1 MEPLRNREGVYATLP
16 PLRPRSTFPRRRLPL
31 WGVST
36 IFATFLLLPPHR
48 GTVLAA
54 YHHRTPAGQILCE
67 IWPCMPDLSD
77 LALQGQILG
86 SG

>member
-54 YHHRTPAGQILCE
+54 YHHRAILT
-67 IWPCMPDLSD
+67 DLLTEYLVSRYT
-77 LALQGQILG
+77 GG
-86 SG
+86 K